1 MFRPGRSAG
10 RAAIPGSAQLRSMAR
25 AGGVIAGIVAL
36 MCISPPR
43 LSAQSTG
50 RITGV
55 VTDSASGRP
64 VGNVQVLIV
73 GTRIGSSTDA
83 QGRYTIT
90 GAPAGTRTV
99 EARRIGYRAGR
110 VPNVNIQDGATA
122 TVDIRIIAVP
132 LTLQA
137 VVTTGVTDPTSG
149 TRVPFTVGRV
159 EVENIPVPS
168 TNAIES
174 IQGKVAAVTIVP
186 SGQPG
191 SGTNIML
198 RSPTSINKSNAPLI
212 VVDGVVQSTAFG
224 AATAD
229 LEAIDIES
237 VEIIK
242 GAAAASLYGSRAQSG
257 VIQITTKRGSNL
269 ASGSTRFTA
278 RSEWGNNEL
287 AGQIDWARYH
297 YYATN
302 ASGGY
307 VNAQGRDTTRVGRVA
322 RPAYQRFQDVAYS
335 DPVYDQVDRFFDPG
349 QFSKNSFNIAQN
361 MGRTNWFLSLVNTR
375 EDGVVLGSGEYNQN
389 DARLNLDHLANAA
402 LSFAFSGYHSR
413 SDRNELYGDT
423 FFDLINQAPDINLLL
438 PDPDGTPFAYQ
449 LDHEGREENPLYVLA
464 TEDDRR
470 KRARTQGSL
479 QAKFTPLR
487 WLTFDGS
494 LSYDRS
500 DRRTD
505 FFLDQGIKTEG
516 FALGGLG
523 EIAQTTGTTSAMGG
537 AISAN
542 LLGYWRGFTM
552 RSTMR
557 AVVESE
563 ENEVTTAEGSDFS
576 TPGVRSLNNAK
587 TRFVSSNLEQVRA
600 RGYFISGGAD
610 YAGRYIADLLVRRDG
625 SSLFGPEERWNTYYR
640 FSGAYRLSEE
650 PWWRWRSVNELKLRF
665 SRGTAGGRPSFNDQY
680 ETFAFAA
687 GGGVSKQNLG
697 NRFLKPERT
706 TETEM
711 GVDAIWKDRYSIQVS
726 RAETK
731 SEDQLIQIP
740 LPAFFG
746 FSSQWQNAGTVKG
759 NTIEGTLE
767 AQVIQGSNLQWRVG
781 LIADRS
787 RHKITEFNRPCF
799 QTQTIAFRCA
809 GVSLGEMYGFRFI
822 RSTAELPVAAAARAS
837 EFDVNDEGLLVWVG
851 LDGSGQPKK
860 YTQGET
866 PTGGWGTS
874 SPTIGNT
881 TYGWGMP
888 IKLRDSTGSDA
899 VVRIGEGTP
908 DFHWGVSNNVSWKSW
923 DFYALVDAN
932 VGGHAYN
939 QTNQRMYQWARSAD
953 VDQAG
958 KPQELKKP
966 IEYYVALYS
975 ANDPTDYFVEDAS
988 FVKVREVSLRYRITG
1003 RPLSWFSRFGATGAS
1018 ISLIGRN
1025 LMTFTNYKGY
1035 DPEVGG
1041 TLVRLDSF
1049 DYPRYRTFTGSIE
1062 FIF

>member
-1 MFRPGRSAG
+1 MFRPGHPTGCAAG
-10 RAAIPGSAQLRSMAR
+10 FRAVLLRRAAKC
-25 AGGVIAGIVAL
+25 AGIAAGATVFL
-36 MCISPPR
+36 
-43 LSAQSTG
+43 LSAPSPVAAQGTG

-55 VTDSASGRP
+55 VTDSATDRP
-64 VGNVQVLIV
+64 VGDVMVTVV
-73 GTRIGSSTDA
+73 GTRIGAVTDN
-83 QGRYTIT
+83 QGRYTINA
-90 GAPAGTRTV
+90 APSGTRTI
-99 EARRIGYRAGR
+99 EARRIGYRATR
-110 VPNVNIQDGATA
+110 MVNVSVQLEGTTTLN
-122 TVDIRIIAVP
+122 IRIVSVP

-149 TRVPFTVGRV
+149 TRVPFTVGRI

-186 SGQPG
+186 PGQPG
-191 SGTNIML
+191 SGTNILL
-198 RSPTSINKSNAPLI
+198 RSPTSINKSNSPLI

-229 LEAIDIES
+229 LESIDIES

-257 VIQITTKRGSNL
+257 VIQIRTKRGSNL
-269 ASGSTRFTA
+269 ASGATRFTA

-287 AGQIDWARYH
+287 AGQIEWARHH
-297 YYATN
+297 YYQTN

-307 VNAQGRDTTRVGRVA
+307 INAQGRDTTRVGRVA
-322 RPAYQRFQDVAYS
+322 RPAYQRFQDVTYR

-361 MGRTNWFLSLVNTR
+361 IGRTNWFLSLVNTR

-389 DARLNLDHLANAA
+389 DARVNLDHIANSA

-423 FFDLINQAPDINLLL
+423 FFDLINQAPDIDLLV

-449 LDHEGREENPLYVLA
+449 LDHEGREENPLYVLT

-487 WLTFDGS
+487 WLTFDGNM
-494 LSYDRS
+494 SYDRS
-500 DRRTD
+500 DRRND

-523 EIAQTTGTTSAMGG
+523 EISQTTGTTSAVG
-537 AISAN
+537 ASISAN
-542 LLGYWRGFTM
+542 LLGYLRGFTL
-552 RSTMR
+552 RSTLR
-557 AVVESE
+557 AVMESE
-563 ENEVTTAEGSDFS
+563 DNEVTTAEGSDFA
-576 TPGVRSLNNAK
+576 TPGVRSLNNAR

-610 YAGRYIADLLVRRDG
+610 YEGRYIADLLLRRDG

-650 PWWRWRSVNELKLRF
+650 PWWRWRSLNEFKLRF
-665 SRGTAGGRPSFNDQY
+665 SRGTAGGRPSFNDQF
-680 ETFAFAA
+680 ETFSFTT
-687 GGGVSKQNLG
+687 GGGVAKQTLG

-706 TETEM
+706 TETEI
-711 GVDAIWKDRYSIQVS
+711 GIDAIFKDRFSLQLS

-746 FSSQWQNAGTVKG
+746 FSSQWQNAGTVEG
-759 NTIEGTLE
+759 NTLEGTLE
-767 AQVIQGSNLQWRVG
+767 AQVLQGSNLQWRVG
-781 LIADRS
+781 LVADRS

-809 GVSLGEMYGFRFI
+809 GVSLGDMYGFRFI
-822 RSTAELPVAAAARAS
+822 KGTSELPADAAARAN
-837 EFDVNDEGLLVWVG
+837 EFVVNDEGLLVWVG
-851 LDGSGQPKK
+851 LNASGQPKS
-860 YTQGET
+860 YTQGEV
-866 PTGGWGTS
+866 PTGGWGSTA
-874 SPTIGNT
+874 TIGST
-881 TYGWGMP
+881 SYGWGMP

-899 VVRIGEGTP
+899 VVRIGDGTP
-908 DFHWGVSNNVSWKSW
+908 DFHWGVSNNVSWRSW
-923 DFYALVDAN
+923 DLYALVDAN

-966 IEYYVALYS
+966 IEYYVALYA

-988 FVKVREVSLRYRITG
+988 FVKLREVSVRYRITG